1 MTKHV
6 YVHRYYILLL
16 LLLIFTLVL
25 FFSYGNNFVP
35 QEEIE
40 KSVAEP
46 TTTSGS
52 WTSSSSRYNTNFDS
66 GNGDAN
72 DGEDG
77 AGAYEISTPQQL
89 AGMAYLV
96 NTESRYRGF
105 DYILTA
111 DIDLSAY
118 YWTPIGNSSAPFTG
132 SFNGNGHTIS
142 GLYINSSSS
151 YQGLFGYVSGH
162 SSSFPAEISNIRVAS
177 GDLRVGISS
186 AAIVGYGSNIR
197 ISSVKNYVDVTL
209 ISSTTGGAVAGI
221 LGYATNF
228 FVIQNCKNA
237 GDISISSTNGMYLG
251 GIVGR
256 IPRTN
261 SADYCFIRECS
272 NSGNITGTT
281 GSGGIVGL
289 NEASQIDFYIGN
301 CYNSGDIY
309 SKTSAICGGIIGS
322 GGTTISSGNH
332 YIFNCY
338 NIGTI
343 GSGSSGQSAGIAGT
357 STKITIINCFNLG
370 TISGRVAY
378 QIIYSS
384 NNSYTTITNCYGTVS
399 GGTGNGTYN
408 SNLSNNAKSSTW
420 LTNSSNW
427 TTRSISIGVL
437 DVSIS
442 TWDMY
447 TWKIVSYVNSGYP
460 YLNSADDILR
470 VSAYAN
476 SGSFSASYRNWSYY
490 SSTMLEKYIPYGNT
504 YGDLPIPTRSGY
516 RLKNWTTLS
525 NGGTVVDKN
534 SICTRNAIYA
544 QWERSDTSITLDK
557 NNGSGGSS
565 SVTATYGSAMPT
577 ITVPTRTGYTFN
589 GYFISESSNNGT
601 GTKYYNSDGT
611 SARTWDVNASTDT
624 LYAGWTIESYTI
636 NYDANGGSVSPDSD
650 TVNYNESITL
660 PTPTRTGYAFTGWK
674 YGSSTITDMNYTV
687 PDFGSNNSTV
697 TFIAQYVE
705 IEYTAKFVS
714 NGSTIATYNV
724 TYNDIISQSTPT
736 PSNGYSFSGWKITGD
751 YNSTT
756 ARQGV
761 NTNSPNT
768 TISNSQTSATGN
780 RFRYLS
786 TTDGST
792 ITMTAVYST
801 INYKLTLVENGGSS
815 VNDINYN
822 ITSTSTLPSISRT
835 GYNFGGWRVT
845 TAGGSWSSGETHNNG
860 KSVNGEYGNA
870 TLTAQWTPIT
880 YKLTLV
886 ENGGSSVND
895 INYNITSTSTL
906 PSISRTGYNFGG
918 WRVTTAGGSWSSGET
933 HNNGKSVNG
942 EYGNATLTAQ
952 WTPITYKLTLV
963 ENGGSSV
970 NDINYN
976 ITSTST
982 LPSISRTGYNFVG
995 WRVTTAGGSWASGI
1009 IFNAGYSVIGNHG
1022 NATLTAQ
1029 WNAKTYN
1036 STFNANG
1043 GRFSDGATTK
1053 SFTMRYNTQDYSM
1066 LETYIPTQAGYTFAG
1081 WYDSSNTQVYN
1092 SQGQSIAGTRY
1103 FNSSRNW
1110 IYDGIVTFYA
1120 HWNAN
1125 RYTVTFD
1132 EDGGS
1137 SVSDIVDYTI
1147 ESTITFP
1154 STGKAGYDFVN
1165 WQVTRADG
1173 NWTNGA
1179 TFNANTTTTD
1189 KYGNVTLTAQWDY
1202 HTYTVTLDPNGGEVS
1217 PTSIRVTYQSTYGSL
1232 PTPTR
1237 DGYVFKGWYTSETS
1251 GTQILSTTKY
1261 TSTQDT
1267 TIYAQ
1272 WQDTWAN
1279 HASDVLTLENG
1290 YYLISSEEDLA
1301 RVSYLFNCTD
1311 RTDVQTMKFKL
1322 TKNLDMS
1329 DYTWLPIGTQSRQF
1343 RGTFEGNGYIIS
1355 GLNTYYN
1362 SSISST
1368 YTNIGLFGYVNGA
1381 TIQNLYLRDT
1391 DMRGGSN
1398 VGGLIGYATGNTQVT
1413 SCAFDGSITANSNG
1427 GSIVGLGATSVIVS
1441 NCTVF
1446 SSNTTADTNGMARG
1460 CSVRSLVYITNGIKD
1475 YIGTDFSNY
1484 VFVEGM
1490 PAPVPTGLS
1499 WLAQG
1504 GEPCTLDTIEAW
1516 AEN

>member
-1 MTKHV
+1 MLGKK
-6 YVHRYYILLL
+6 YFKLNYIVTIVL
-16 LLLIFTLVL
+16 LVL
-25 FFSYGNNFVP
+25 TLALSFSFTGSNFTT
-35 QEEIE
+35 QDGIEE
-40 KSVAEP
+40 STAAP
-46 TTTSGS
+46 TYTNGS
-52 WTSSSSRYNTNFDS
+52 WTSSSSRYATSFAG
-66 GNGDAN
+66 GNGSSSSPWK
-72 DGEDG
+72 
-77 AGAYEISTPQQL
+77 ISTAAQL
-89 AGMAYLV
+89 ARMSYLV
-96 NTESRYRGF
+96 NNSNSSYGSDAFE
-105 DYILTA
+105 LTA
-111 DIDLSAY
+111 NIDLSRY
-118 YWTPIGNSSAPFTG
+118 YWSPIGVSTSSDFSGT
-132 SFNGNGHTIS
+132 FDGNGYIIT
-142 GLYINSSSS
+142 GLYINDSDAT
-151 YQGLFGYVSGH
+151 YQGLFSFATGATIHDVGIINSSISASSCGAIAGRAYNSEIYSCFSNATISGESDIVGGLVAYHVASSVRNCYNKGSVSGAGDVGGISGSCSGDGEIVNCYNTGAI
-162 SSSFPAEISNIRVAS
+162 SSS
-177 GDLRVGISS
+177 
-186 AAIVGYGSNIR
+186 GSNVGGIAGLTGQSFTVANCFTTGSVTG
-197 ISSVKNYVDVTL
+197 SSNYKGAVVGRNYWNQGTVEYCYWGGSSNNMSYGL
-209 ISSTTGGAVAGI
+209 GTSSSTGGTNYDNVDRVPNLTTLAKENSWYITSSNWNSSHSWSMSSTWGI
-221 LGYATNF
+221 
-228 FVIQNCKNA
+228 KN
-237 GDISISSTNGMYLG
+237 SSTNG
-251 GIVGR
+251 
-256 IPRTN
+256 
-261 SADYCFIRECS
+261 F
-272 NSGNITGTT
+272 
-281 GSGGIVGL
+281 
-289 NEASQIDFYIGN
+289 
-301 CYNSGDIY
+301 
-309 SKTSAICGGIIGS
+309 
-322 GGTTISSGNH
+322 
-332 YIFNCY
+332 
-338 NIGTI
+338 
-343 GSGSSGQSAGIAGT
+343 
-357 STKITIINCFNLG
+357 
-370 TISGRVAY
+370 
-378 QIIYSS
+378 
-384 NNSYTTITNCYGTVS
+384 
-399 GGTGNGTYN
+399 
-408 SNLSNNAKSSTW
+408 
-420 LTNSSNW
+420 
-427 TTRSISIGVL
+427 
-437 DVSIS
+437 
-442 TWDMY
+442 
-447 TWKIVSYVNSGYP
+447 NSGYP
-460 YLNSADDILR
+460 YLR
-470 VSAYAN
+470 VFVYNISYN
-476 SGSFSASYRNWSYY
+476 RGSGSAGTYAPTTGYPGDVVKISNATAPTGYTFSGWTATNLETATAKRGSSSGSVTTAWSGTSRTTSQYFINLAG
-490 SSTMLEKYIPYGNT
+490 S
-504 YGDLPIPTRSGY
+504 GDTVTFTAGY
-516 RLKNWTTLS
+516 TAKT
-525 NGGTVVDKN
+525 
-534 SICTRNAIYA
+534 
-544 QWERSDTSITLDK
+544 TSITLDK

-611 SARTWDVNASTDT
+611 SARTWNVDATTDT

-1202 HTYTVTLDPNGGEVS
+1202 HTYTVTLNPNGGEVS

-1272 WQDTWAN
+1272 WQDTWTN
-1279 HASDVLTLENG
+1279 HASDALTSENG
-1290 YYLISSEEDLA
+1290 YWLISSEEDLA
-1301 RVSYLFNCTD
+1301 RVSYLLNCTD

-1329 DYTWLPIGTQSRQF
+1329 DYTWLPIGSQSRQF
-1343 RGTFEGNGYIIS
+1343 RGTFDGNGYIIS

-1362 SSISST
+1362 SSIAST

-1391 DMRGGSN
+1391 DIKGGSN
-1398 VGGLIGYATGNTQVT
+1398 VGGLIGYATGNTQIT
-1413 SCAFDGSITANSNG
+1413 SCAFDGTITANSNG

-1504 GEPCTLDTIEAW
+1504 GEPCDNTKLDSW
-1516 AEN
+1516 ANGD